1 MTNPTV
7 KTDLHHDDANNLQIL
22 AAKLGLAGHVL
33 RRHKNGFFVH
43 RLNLVMYCK
52 DHAELVAFSKK
63 VGVLK

>member
-1 MTNPTV
+1 M
-7 KTDLHHDDANNLQIL
+7 NNVSINSVLQPENLPELQLL
-22 AAKLGLAGHVL
+22 AAKLGLAGHVI
-33 RRHKNGFFVH
+33 RRHKNGYFVH